1 MSPTSTR
8 FTKKNKPISPW
19 LVFFIL
25 LTSLLLATYLSMRF
39 GAVSYSHKQVW
50 QTLLHPLISTD
61 LQDVIWDIRLPRI
74 VAAACVGAA
83 LAQAGTIM
91 QGLTRNPI
99 ADPGL
104 LGINAG
110 AGLALVIGYLIL
122 PSMHYSFILLFC
134 LVGAVL
140 AAIVVFGLAY
150 QPKQGFQPMRLIL
163 VGAMMATL
171 FQTLGQA
178 LIIRFHLSSAVIG
191 WQSGGLVATNWKMVT
206 FIAPFILVG
215 MIVAQL
221 FSYQLSII
229 SMNDTLAKSLGQ
241 RTKLM
246 SFCLFAIVLILSAAA
261 VALVGSLAFVGLII
275 PHLMRMVVPR
285 DYRLLLP
292 MSALAGASFLVWV
305 DLVCRT
311 FNPPYETPLNALISM
326 IGFPWFL
333 WLIRKGKHL

>member
-1 MSPTSTR
+1 MSPTSTH

-74 VAAACVGAA
+74 LAAVFVGAA
-83 LAQAGTIM
+83 LAQSGTIM

-110 AGLALVIGYLIL
+110 AGLALVLGYLFL
-122 PSMHYSFILLFC
+122 PSMHYSLILFFC
-134 LVGAVL
+134 LLGACF
-140 AAIVVFGLAY
+140 AAVCVFGLTY
-150 QPKQGFQPMRLIL
+150 QPKQGFPPLRLVL
-163 VGAMMATL
+163 VGAMVATL

-191 WQSGGLVATNWKMVT
+191 WQSGGLVATNWKMIT
-206 FIAPFILVG
+206 FITPFILLG
-215 MIVAQL
+215 MVVAQL
-221 FSYQLSII
+221 FSYQLSIL
-229 SMNDTLAKSLGQ
+229 STNDTLAQSLGQ
-241 RTKLM
+241 RTKLI
-246 SFCLFAIVLILSAAA
+246 SLSLFGVILLLSAAA

-275 PHLMRMVVPR
+275 PHLLRMLLPR

-292 MSALAGASFLVWV
+292 LTALAGAGFMVWV
-305 DLVCRT
+305 DLICRT
-311 FNPPYETPLNALISM
+311 LNPPYETPLNALISI